1 VPLTIDASSSSVCSI
16 SGGAVSFRATGTRTV
31 NANQVGNANYNA
43 NYNAASQLH
52 QASWWARV
60 QQSIVC

>member
-43 NYNAASQLH
+43 ASQLH